1 MLHRVTLLLI
11 TYNELPNV
19 ERCLERLTWASR
31 IVVVD
36 SHSDDGTVAAA
47 TRHPAVT
54 VHQRPFDSFAE
65 QCNFGLDQVETEWVL
80 SLDADYLCD
89 GLAGEIERLSPE
101 AEVSGYAAAFRY
113 CIDGRPLRG
122 TLYPPRVV
130 LFRTKRGRY
139 FQDGH
144 AHRLALGGEVRRLTS
159 RIDHDDRKPLSAWL
173 AAQQRYAWAEADK
186 LTTSPRALLGTTD
199 RLRRI
204 PFVVPMLTPLFC
216 LLFKGLALDGLP
228 GLYYT
233 GQRTYAELLLSLRLV
248 EMRLEAR
255 RARAEAR
262 RHASPPP
269 P

>member
-1 MLHRVTLLLI
+1 VLDRITPLII

-19 ERCLERLTWASR
+19 ERCLERLSWASR

-36 SHSDDGTVAAA
+36 SHSDDGTVAAVV
-47 TRHPAVT
+47 RHPAVT

-65 QCNFGLDQVETEWVL
+65 QCNFGLDRVETEWVL
-80 SLDADYLCD
+80 SLDADYLCN
-89 GLAGEIERLSPE
+89 GLDGEIECLVPE
-101 AEVSGYAAAFRY
+101 AKVSGYAAAFRY
-113 CIDGRPLRG
+113 CIGGRPLRG

-130 LFRTKRGRY
+130 LFRTKGARY

-144 AHRLALGGEVRRLTS
+144 AHRLALDGEVRRLAS

-173 AAQQRYAWAEADK
+173 RAQQRYAWAEADK
-186 LTTSPRALLGTTD
+186 LTASPRAQLGKTD

-204 PFVVPMLTPLFC
+204 PFVVPMLTPVFC
-216 LLFKGLALDGLP
+216 LVFKGLALDGLP

-248 EMRLEAR
+248 ELRLAAR
-255 RARAEAR
+255 RARKAAR
-262 RHASPPP
+262 
-269 P
+269 